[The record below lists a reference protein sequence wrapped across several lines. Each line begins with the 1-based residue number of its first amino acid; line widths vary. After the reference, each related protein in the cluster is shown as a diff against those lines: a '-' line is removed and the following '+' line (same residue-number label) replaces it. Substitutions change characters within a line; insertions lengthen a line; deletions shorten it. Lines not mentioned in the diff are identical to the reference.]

1 MTLFNNLFI
10 KKKYNKNLSSNINK
24 QVFITMRKQQKTL
37 TKSLPDAKTKI
48 FLLCF
53 PLTLL

>member
-24 QVFITMRKQQKTL
+24 QVFITMREQQKTL
-37 TKSLPDAKTKI
+37 TKSLPDVKTKI

>member
-24 QVFITMRKQQKTL
+24 QVFITMKKQQKTL